1 MGIQRQN
8 GYSASVAAYV
18 MIGDQRL
25 QVAKINGDYLTLAE
39 TCELAPK
46 TEAQL
51 NIIIDEKKSTQ
62 MILLNDGIAA
72 GERNVRY
79 SVLAP
84 F

>member
-8 GYSASVAAYV
+8 GYSASVAAYLV
-18 MIGDQRL
+18 IGDERL

-46 TEAQL
+46 TEAEL
-51 NIIIDEKKSTQ
+51 NIVIDEKSSTQ
-62 MILLNDGIAA
+62 AILLGDGVAA
-72 GERNVRY
+72 GDRNVRY
-79 SVLAP
+79 SVLTP

>member
-8 GYSASVAAYV
+8 GYSATVEAYLT
-18 MIGDQRL
+18 IGSQRV

-39 TCELAPK
+39 ARELAPK

-51 NIIIDEKKSTQ
+51 NIVIDEKKSTR
-62 MILLNDGIAA
+62 MVLLSDGSAA
-72 GERNVRY
+72 GQREVRY